1 MGLRDEE
8 IRLHVKPFTDT
19 VDVDDQLLIDE
30 TEKATNAKTAR
41 DLKFAKAALE
51 KKKKVQSLAL
61 AATTAVDAAAAAASV
76 VPPVASSCA
85 PSQDSDA
92 FFDQMKDLIGRELKT
107 AVGPLKGEINV
118 LKKQVASVNAM
129 GQAPQPYFPMP
140 HQLPHF
146 PPPPAQVPS
155 VNAIAQSSPQQYFVP
170 PPAQPAPHPQQPQ
183 YPPMQHLPQVSN
195 FVNAPPHH
203 VSSIANAPPQNPP
216 QQPLPATQVPAA
228 PAHSPQMDDFMSRM
242 LSLLSTRDG
251 FSAGR
256 GRGNGG
262 QWQKTN
268 NVGQG
273 RGRGNGNGG
282 GGQRNSGPFNNRCSI
297 CRAGNALSCNH
308 CLICHDVTH
317 VRWQCPKRNDPNWTP
332 LN

>member
-155 VNAIAQSSPQQYFVP
+155 VNAIAQSSPQQYFAP

-183 YPPMQHLPQVSN
+183 YPPMQHLPQFSN
-195 FVNAPPHH
+195 FVNAPPQH

-282 GGQRNSGPFNNRCSI
+282 GGQRYSGPFNNRCSI